1 MSADDTKINSN
12 CGENEKIS
20 AELQNLP
27 PRPLKVYSS
36 GILYLIF
43 LFCFF
48 QDFYFRTIQYLHP
61 GFLTIGHRIFRLERN
76 GNPIL
81 SFKISSL
88 RRSFFSILI
97 FQSRKG
103 NSGRTETQRHRM
115 SLQSNYKTRE
125 NKFVFIWRILPS
137 IVDFYISIVV
147 GQDREARGVLRL
159 ETKTNQTFY
168 FFPNQGPVKD

>member
-1 MSADDTKINSN
+1 MKN
-12 CGENEKIS
+12 IS
-20 AELQNLP
+20 RTTEPPTSTSKSLFLWYFVFNLFV
-27 PRPLKVYSS
+27 L
-36 GILYLIF
+36 
-43 LFCFF
+43 FF

-159 ETKTNQTFY
+159 ATKTNQTFY
-168 FFPNQGPVKD
+168 FFPNEGPVKD